1 MSIPIFDKFGH
12 LAGDTAICTVANVL
26 RKALPKDWYIARYG
40 GDEFLMIGEYCA
52 QQSSDYL
59 IERINLLLKE
69 TTDRMQ
75 LPYSLSIGIGYVIID
90 ASDELDLQECLR
102 KADEAMY
109 LTKWSQ
115 KGNTGNS

>member
-1 MSIPIFDKFGH
+1 MQKSLYFLKMSSFHQKVRKGYLE
-12 LAGDTAICTVANVL
+12 LA
-26 RKALPKDWYIARYG
+26 KKYP
-40 GDEFLMIGEYCA
+40 
-52 QQSSDYL
+52 
-59 IERINLLLKE
+59 
-69 TTDRMQ
+69 DR
-75 LPYSLSIGIGYVIID
+75 YVIID